1 MSEGGR
7 RERGRNGGGR
17 EEGNVILAVAVER
30 ELDFRF
36 CEGDRVD
43 VLV

>member
-1 MSEGGR
+1 MSEGGG
-7 RERGRNGGGR
+7 ERGRNGGR
-17 EEGNVILAVAVER
+17 KEGNVMLAVER

-43 VLV
+43 VVV